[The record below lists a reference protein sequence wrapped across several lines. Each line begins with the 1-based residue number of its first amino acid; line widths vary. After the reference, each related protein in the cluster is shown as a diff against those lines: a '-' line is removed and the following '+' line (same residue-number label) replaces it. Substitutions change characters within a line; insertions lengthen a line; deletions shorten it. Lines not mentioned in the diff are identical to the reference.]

1 MIKINPDQLHD
12 GDIILVHDVSWQAQ
26 LIQIIDGTD
35 WCHAAIYLGN
45 GQIGEVTMA
54 DGLSSRT
61 IDTSVGNV
69 NKVLVKRLKAL
80 PDTMNPV
87 ISKANSYMSQK
98 TAYAYNQ
105 IILLAILILTRKI
118 PLNPILSELVRGI
131 LDNAAELLAQ
141 KGNGQPMICSEFVY
155 RCYDEAVMS
164 ASDPYALHINQQP
177 PAKQM
182 RLSVSSGNAQNY
194 ERIDNSSLL
203 AWAAASAVKE
213 NRTLKSVNP
222 LQSAKAAPKKK
233 KSEKELEK
241 LAMQYL
247 AEIKKPPQVSKN
259 APMMMSLDMEA
270 SLKTPETLDSI
281 IAFSDALYNATAQN
295 YKPKSG
301 KNLPLSAPAPTAIPS
316 SLEFL
321 THAIADFVTP
331 GDLYR
336 CFDLMDVETF
346 SS

>member
-12 GDIILVHDVSWQAQ
+12 GDIILVHNTAWQSQ
-26 LIQIIDGTD
+26 LIQMFDGTD
-35 WCHAAIYLGN
+35 WSHAAIYLGN
-45 GQIGEVTMA
+45 GQIGEVTMEA
-54 DGLSSRT
+54 GLSSRT
-61 IDTSVGNV
+61 IDASIGDVP
-69 NKVLVKRLKAL
+69 KVMIKRLKAL

-87 ISKANSYMSQK
+87 INRASVYMSQK

-118 PLNPILSELVRGI
+118 PLNPLLNELVRGI
-131 LDNAAELLAQ
+131 LDNAAELLTQ
-141 KGNGQPMICSEFVY
+141 QGDNQPMICSEFVY

-164 ASDPYALHINQQP
+164 ASDPYTLHINQQP
-177 PAKQM
+177 AAKQM
-182 RLSVSSGNAQNY
+182 RLSVSGGNIQNFD
-194 ERIDNSSLL
+194 RIDNNSLL

-222 LQSAKAAPKKK
+222 LQAKATKKAK

-241 LAMQYL
+241 LALQYL
-247 AEIKKPPQVSKN
+247 AEIKKPPQAPKN
-259 APMMMSLDMEA
+259 ASMMMSLDMEA

-301 KNLPLSAPAPTAIPS
+301 KNMPLLAPAPTAVPT

-346 SS
+346 S